1 MMINESDMLELIFT
15 VHYGYA
21 IHFTSLLK
29 KAMKFLQI
37 HNLKTLVFEVTYDT
51 LDNEKSI

>member
-29 KAMKFLQI
+29 KAMKFLQN
-37 HNLKTLVFEVTYDT
+37 HNFKTLVFEVTYDT
-51 LDNEKSI
+51 LDNENII